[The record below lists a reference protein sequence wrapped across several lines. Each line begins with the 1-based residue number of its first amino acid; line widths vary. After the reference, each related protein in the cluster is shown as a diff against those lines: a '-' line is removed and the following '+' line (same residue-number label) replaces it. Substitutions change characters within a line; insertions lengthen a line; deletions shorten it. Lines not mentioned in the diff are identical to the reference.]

1 MLAFLLDIVKVPEVS
16 TNHLHFFFTVLLMIF
31 ESHTGVVLA
40 NTFQEMLERFGLEE
54 KVKSFF
60 FFISNQMSN
69 TIY

>member
-1 MLAFLLDIVKVPEVS
+1 
-16 TNHLHFFFTVLLMIF
+16 MIF

-60 FFISNQMSN
+60 VLISNQMSD